1 MWKNLC
7 YNPYENIVQENEN
20 GQRRVQISG
29 GWIEEDKISTAL
41 VCRANSSEDLE
52 IASSSM
58 SNPVIARSYNYNAF
72 QCFAVWT
79 VKKNTQT
86 KISELDSFKENK
98 IANIFKMK
106 VENGI
111 GKRAILTWFMGYG
124 WHKRIVKWEYAMRYI
139 SPTAIRGAQ
148 VGLYNFLKQYE
159 NKKWIEFGLMNSTD
173 SAVWKIEPHLRKVW
187 SKTLDSSPVAPL
199 SYQTSRWLTP
209 PVIVNK
215 SAFKS
220 SIVASSKS
228 QSEVIDSTW
237 NSSHD
242 VARIMWC
249 TKRTLSA
256 YGKEVLPEW
265 WRWFAHGTNE
275 GIVVFDEA
283 KSQEQQDLINELIKT
298 KKVYQRW
305 GIFDEDKC
313 VQVVVLIGLHD
324 DIVTGKKIDFNQWI
338 GECPEIR
345 EDESLNEE
353 DDFGRV
359 PYRALSKTGTA
370 VGVAPKRLEQ
380 SIHESLVDLKAKK
393 GNIDTWIAKLL
404 KIKKADL
411 GSSLSAEQI
420 DAIALSIS
428 AFERNEGLIL
438 ADETGFGKGRIL
450 ASLALIG
457 LKLGKTVLFFTEK
470 AQLFTDFYRDLTDV
484 GGIDLKL
491 SPTLLHGKAKIFD
504 PNGNLITKS
513 LSPKNQ
519 EIMLNTPDWNKK
531 EDKLIM
537 STYSQINRE
546 NKKGSNKKV
555 RWLIDRIK
563 TGECWLLLD
572 EAHNGAGDS
581 NIADNLN
588 SLLKYTNGVL
598 YSSAT
603 YAKTEAN
610 LTLYKKAMAVDKWA
624 EKLIISSLE
633 NDTGSLREALTTSM
647 AKKGRF
653 IRREH
658 PPVPPPQPIW
668 IDMTPEREEAFQ
680 AFCTMWQ
687 MIFRATEGW
696 EKAAGNFGAIAWAKL
711 GSLLSRSIREF
722 SFLVKLD
729 ALIDRIKYDINNNE
743 KVVITLE
750 STFESALRKVLGQLD
765 DEDEIEPEEV
775 DKDEEPTSKKNNEII
790 VDHIPLWKERWDI
803 ILGELAPIEELRE
816 MGADNESIAQ
826 VEALIEDA
834 KQSIKKLPE
843 WDLMPIEKM
852 KRELAASG
860 IEMGELSGRTLTYEI
875 IDGKQVIKPRK
886 GEIRTELV
894 RRFNS
899 GEFDVMLVSLAGA
912 SGISLHA
919 GAKFKDQRK
928 RNLYEG
934 DIAVNPSMRVQFWG
948 RVRRKDQVC
957 EPFFG
962 SLALNTPGE
971 RRIQAKENKKREKL
985 AAHVGMKQSSRELS
999 WISPEGESIV
1009 AEWVID
1015 KPRYAKL
1022 IGVKNSMQGE
1032 PTGRVDRA
1040 LVRSIILPQGE
1051 QDALLARLD
1060 RGLKLAADVAY
1071 HESNGVFAKQSRVV
1085 RRNWLW
1091 GHPDATQE
1099 ISKSG
1104 GELSVPRVD
1113 YVERV
1118 FEKNVKP
1125 NEENVIK
1132 KYKEVKVMENSH
1144 EYEGSYVLNKW
1155 LSVWDEEKNRGV
1167 FYDRDYR
1174 GFVSTWLNKNLPN
1187 CAIGKAIRVTRP
1199 GTGQAAWGIILGM
1212 EYPNE
1217 GARFNGA
1224 TAWSLTQVAVNVW
1237 LVGEEEPML
1246 ITMARC
1252 YRDPYFSVPGTNANV
1267 SWFSADTVSFTGI
1280 AIEGNPLIAALW
1292 ARGWN
1297 VGNPMLVK
1305 DEDKGFEW
1313 VWMLPG
1319 SWTWDTLKNL
1329 PKDLI
1334 DVEHAVDFLC
1344 KYQNAELYAA
1354 LPNNALFKMKL
1365 MKGIISFEI
1374 DSGLYK
1380 AGTESWITFKSKQ
1393 VMRQVR
1399 EITRNG
1405 KQFTTFNVEQKSI
1418 YYFLNVLEG
1427 FGIKWRV
1434 GAEYNEWYTESSKRI
1449 IEKLLLGGKNMN
1461 TASSSK
1467 KTYARKK

>member
-7 YNPYENIVQENEN
+7 YNPYENIVQENEI
-20 GQRRVQISG
+20 GIRRVQISG
-29 GWIEEDKISTAL
+29 GWLEEDKVSNLLI
-41 VCRANSSEDLE
+41 CRAMSSEDLE
-52 IASSSM
+52 VASSSM
-58 SNPVIARSYNYNAF
+58 SNPVIARSYKYNAF
-72 QCFAVWT
+72 QCFAIWAA
-79 VKKNTQT
+79 KKNNITNLSGIENL
-86 KISELDSFKENK
+86 KDNK
-98 IANIFKMK
+98 IAQVFKMK

-124 WHKRIVKWEYAMRYI
+124 WHKKIVKWEYAMRYI
-139 SPTAIRGAQ
+139 SPTSIRGAQ
-148 VGLYNFLKQYE
+148 VGLYNYLQQYE

-173 SAVWKIEPHLRKVW
+173 SSVWKLPPSLRKVW
-187 SKTLDSSPVAPL
+187 SKNLDSSPVAPL
-199 SYQTSRWLTP
+199 SYQTSRWLSP

-215 SAFKS
+215 TAFKS
-220 SIVASSKS
+220 SVVSASKS
-228 QSEVIDSTW
+228 QAEVIDSTW
-237 NSSHD
+237 NSTHD

-249 TKRTLSA
+249 TKRSISA
-256 YGKEVLPEW
+256 YGKEMLPTW
-265 WRWFAHGTNE
+265 WKWFAHGSNE
-275 GIVVFDEA
+275 GVIIFDDA
-283 KSQEQQDLINELIKT
+283 KSPEQQDLINELIKN

-305 GIFDEDKC
+305 GVFDENKC
-313 VQVVVLIGLHD
+313 SFVVIWVGLHED
-324 DIVTGKKIDFNQWI
+324 VITGKKIDFIQWI
-338 GECPEIR
+338 GECPELRDEEILTD
-345 EDESLNEE
+345 EDE
-353 DDFGRV
+353 FGRV
-359 PYRALSKTGTA
+359 PYRALSKIGNP

-380 SIHESLVDLKAKK
+380 SIHESLVDLRNKK

-404 KIKKADL
+404 KIKKSDL
-411 GSSLSAEQI
+411 GSALSAEQI

-428 AFERNEGLIL
+428 AFEKNEGIIL

-470 AQLFTDFYRDLTDV
+470 AQLFSDFYRDLMDV
-484 GGIDLKL
+484 GGSDLQL
-491 SPTLLHGKAKIFD
+491 MPTLLHGKAKIFD

-519 EIMLNTPDWNKK
+519 EVMFNTPEWKKK

-581 NIADNLN
+581 NIAENLN
-588 SLLKYTNGVL
+588 SLLNYTNGVL

-603 YAKTEAN
+603 YAKSEAN

-633 NDTGSLREALTTSM
+633 NDAGSLREALTTSM
-647 AKKGRF
+647 AKKGHF

-668 IDMTPEREEAFQ
+668 IDMTPEREEAFK
-680 AFCTMWQ
+680 AFCHMWQ

-696 EKAAGNFGAIAWAKL
+696 EKAAGNFGAIAWVKL

-729 ALIDRIKYDINNNE
+729 ALIERIQYDINNNE

-750 STFESALRKVLGQLD
+750 STFESALKKVLGELD

-775 DKDEEPTSKKNNEII
+775 DKEDENLKKTNEI
-790 VDHIPLWKERWDI
+790 VLDHIPLWKERWDI
-803 ILGELAPIEELRE
+803 ILNELAPIDELKE
-816 MGADNESIAQ
+816 MGVDEGAISE

-834 KQSIKKLPE
+834 RQSIKKLPE

-852 KRELAASG
+852 KRELALNG
-860 IEMGELSGRTLTYEI
+860 IEMGELSGRTLTCEE
-875 IDGKQVIKPRK
+875 IDGKWIIKPRK
-886 GEIRTELV
+886 SEIRTELV
-894 RRFNS
+894 RRFNN
-899 GEFDVMLVSLAGA
+899 GGFDVCVISRAGA

-919 GAKFKDQRK
+919 GQKFKDQRK

-934 DIAVNPSMRVQFWG
+934 DIAVNPSDRVQFWG

-985 AAHVGMKQSSRELS
+985 AAHVGMKQSSKELS
-999 WISPEGESIV
+999 WISSEGENIV
-1009 AEWVID
+1009 AEWTID
-1015 KPRYAKL
+1015 SPNYAKR
-1022 IGVKNSMQGE
+1022 IGVMNPIQGE
-1032 PTGRVDRA
+1032 PTGRVDKA

-1051 QDALLARLD
+1051 QDALLSRLD

-1071 HESNGVFAKQSRVV
+1071 HEGNGVFAKQSRIV

-1099 ISKSG
+1099 ISAGG
-1104 GELSVPRVD
+1104 GELSVPRID

-1118 FEKNVKP
+1118 FEKDNKP

-1132 KYKEVKVMENSH
+1132 KYKDIKTQKNSH
-1144 EYEGSYVLNKW
+1144 ELEGTFVLNKW
-1155 LSVWDEEKNRGV
+1155 LSIWNEEANRGV
-1167 FYDRDYR
+1167 FYNSEYR
-1174 GFVSTWLNKNLPN
+1174 KVVISWLQKTLPN
-1187 CAIGKAIRVTRP
+1187 CLVGKSIRVTRP
-1199 GTGQAAWGIILGM
+1199 GTGQAAWGIVLGM
-1212 EYPNE
+1212 DYPSE

-1237 LVGEEEPML
+1237 LVGEQEPML
-1246 ITMARC
+1246 ITMDRC
-1252 YRDPYFSVPGTNANV
+1252 YKDPYFSVPGSNANV
-1267 SWFSADTVSFTGI
+1267 SWFSAETVSFTGI
-1280 AIEGNPLIAALW
+1280 SIEGNPLIAALW
-1292 ARGWN
+1292 AKGWN

-1319 SWTWDTLKNL
+1319 SWNWDTLKNL

-1334 DVEHAVDFLC
+1334 NVEQAVDFLC
-1344 KYQNAELYAA
+1344 KYQNAELYAS
-1354 LPNNALFKMKL
+1354 LPNNAIFKMRL
-1365 MKGIISFEI
+1365 LKGIVTFEV
-1374 DSGLYK
+1374 DSQTYK
-1380 AGTESWITFKSKQ
+1380 AGSDSWITFKSKQ
-1393 VMRQVR
+1393 VMKQ
-1399 EITRNG
+1399 IKYINKNG
-1405 KQFTTFNVEQKSI
+1405 KQFVTFNVEQKSI
-1418 YYFLNVLEG
+1418 HYFLNVLEG

-1434 GAEYNEWYTESSKRI
+1434 PAEYNEWYIESSKKI
-1449 IEKLLLGGKNMN
+1449 IEKLIQGGKSI
-1461 TASSSK
+1461 TTRSSAK
-1467 KTYARKK
+1467 KTYNQRR